1 MILMRNTLDLRVD
14 LEVVVLVDLIIQ
26 FLVVDNLQNLVLILL
41 AVVVVE
47 LEVV

>member
-1 MILMRNTLDLRVD
+1 MRNTLDLRVD